1 MNGGSHAPCSA
12 ARSAA
17 TNMSSI
23 VTPAAGAPRT
33 GPDCAGR
40 PRKSTI
46 RTLLMAA
53 AMTFAEAIDTIEE
66 AYEFM
71 LAYAAQ
77 GRRSDD
83 DDQGAGIRE
92 RLTRAEVALGVIAAA
107 TAEAIAAGP
116 QAAAAAGLLE
126 VGHGDSGRA
135 RAALRLVLAQPSI
148 GSQMVDNLNATTH
161 VRTLLT
167 DLFLLDETIKISGL

>member
-1 MNGGSHAPCSA
+1 
-12 ARSAA
+12 
-17 TNMSSI
+17 
-23 VTPAAGAPRT
+23 
-33 GPDCAGR
+33 
-40 PRKSTI
+40 
-46 RTLLMAA
+46 MAA

-77 GRRSDD
+77 GRRRDD
-83 DDQGAGIRE
+83 DEQGAGIRD
-92 RLTRAEVALGVIAAA
+92 RLTRVEAALASA
-107 TAEAIAAGP
+107 TVDAIATGT
-116 QAAAAAGLLE
+116 QAAAAAEFLD
-126 VGHGDSGRA
+126 VVKADAARA
-135 RAALRLVLAQPSI
+135 RAAFRLVLAQPSI